1 MSDSEKEILK
11 RIKDNPFISQ
21 RELAEAIGLSRPSV
35 ANIISGLIQKEYV
48 MGKAYVLNED
58 YPIVCIGAAN
68 VDRKFYVH
76 KDLVAETSNPVTSTR
91 SIGGVA
97 RNIAENL
104 GRLGETVAFL
114 SASGQDSEWEMIK
127 RLSTPFMNLDHVQQF
142 ENASTG
148 SYTALISKE
157 GDMTYGL
164 ADMEV
169 FDYITPEFL
178 IKRSHLLKR
187 LSALLSIWI

>member
-1 MSDSEKEILK
+1 
-11 RIKDNPFISQ
+11 
-21 RELAEAIGLSRPSV
+21 
-35 ANIISGLIQKEYV
+35 
-48 MGKAYVLNED
+48 
-58 YPIVCIGAAN
+58 
-68 VDRKFYVH
+68 
-76 KDLVAETSNPVTSTR
+76 
-91 SIGGVA
+91 
-97 RNIAENL
+97 
-104 GRLGETVAFL
+104 
-114 SASGQDSEWEMIK
+114 
-127 RLSTPFMNLDHVQQF
+127 MNLDHVQQF

-187 LSALLSIWI
+187 LSALL